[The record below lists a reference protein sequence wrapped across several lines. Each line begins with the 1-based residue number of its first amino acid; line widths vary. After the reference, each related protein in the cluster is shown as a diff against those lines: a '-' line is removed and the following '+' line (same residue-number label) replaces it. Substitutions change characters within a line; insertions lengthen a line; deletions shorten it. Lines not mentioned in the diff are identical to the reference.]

1 MIYIKSFNEG
11 YGKGADLYK
20 YKWCNLNSP
29 IRLEIELSVKDILTE
44 LVEEGLYEYKI
55 FWTSEDPS
63 IIIFSTDYP
72 RSRPASEPRCKFDID
87 LVQPFADQIN
97 SYLNS
102 EGFKTGVE
110 YRSFESRPIN
120 VKISFND
127 VGSQSTYF
135 KYES

>member
-1 MIYIKSFNEG
+1 MIYIKSFKEG

-63 IIIFSTDYP
+63 IIIFSTDINI
-72 RSRPASEPRCKFDID
+72 SKFDID